1 MTNEMMAQAGVDAPT
16 TTFTPHEEALVTVQG
31 AVHAVAQ
38 ARGTLDVLHAR
49 YRAAV
54 ARSNGAEMW
63 RIRTA
68 LGEGREYF
76 AAAEVALAR
85 ARVDATIAAVN
96 EATTDLAVYQ
106 RAGDEARQTLVGIA
120 REAVGTSTH
129 AATVTMDPERLQRR
143 SAAQSALQQ
152 AQGREMIAGLQQTE
166 AGRHRVVTETEL
178 KVLIDATCKGI
189 A

>member
-1 MTNEMMAQAGVDAPT
+1 MNEMIAPAGADAPAPAL
-16 TTFTPHEEALVTVQG
+16 TPHEEALVTVQG
-31 AVHAVAQ
+31 AVYAVEQ
-38 ARGTLDVLHAR
+38 AGGVLDVLHAR

-54 ARSNGAEMW
+54 EQADGAEMW

-68 LGEGREYF
+68 LGEGREYL

-85 ARVDATIAAVN
+85 ARIDAPLAAVD
-96 EATTDLAVYQ
+96 EATTALAVHQ

-120 REAVGTSTH
+120 REAVGTPTC
-129 AATVTMDPERLQRR
+129 ATTPPLDPERLQRR
-143 SAAQSALQQ
+143 SAAQSARQQ

-166 AGRHRVVTETEL
+166 AGRHRVVAQTEL
-178 KVLIDATCKGI
+178 KSLIDATCKSI